1 MGCVGP
7 HKDPDAP
14 GPSGRGPHRRTACP
28 LRRCVRKPKACLV
41 TRRQLFS
48 KGEPSRGRGVWL
60 QAGCCVEMTKDYRGG
75 RDSSGASRQA
85 WSPCVCPR
93 QRCTC
98 APEGAH
104 ARVGPRV
111 RLYTRACP
119 RQRPGAVVW
128 EPVGRAD
135 GGGCLLRRTAAASQ
149 ASPGVR
155 GPRCV
160 PESRAGLTA
169 PRPGH
174 EFTRTRDF

>member
-1 MGCVGP
+1 MGCIGP

-14 GPSGRGPHRRTACP
+14 GPGGRGPHRRTACP

-48 KGEPSRGRGVWL
+48 KGELSRGRGVWL

-104 ARVGPRV
+104 ARVGPSA
-111 RLYTRACP
+111 RLYTRVCP
-119 RQRPGAVVW
+119 RRRPGAVVW
-128 EPVGRAD
+128 EPVGRVDSGLSAQAL
-135 GGGCLLRRTAAASQ
+135 GGGQPGFSGCEGTEVRPRVTGGPDGAAAW
-149 ASPGVR
+149 P
-155 GPRCV
+155 
-160 PESRAGLTA
+160 
-169 PRPGH
+169 
-174 EFTRTRDF
+174 